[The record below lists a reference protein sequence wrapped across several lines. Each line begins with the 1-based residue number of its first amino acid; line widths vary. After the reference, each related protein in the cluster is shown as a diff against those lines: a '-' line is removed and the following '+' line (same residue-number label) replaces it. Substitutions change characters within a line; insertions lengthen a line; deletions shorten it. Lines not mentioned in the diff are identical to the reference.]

1 MSIKQ
6 AITLS
11 LCLLLLGSQFAFAQ
25 SKKRKFGEVDE
36 SYIHM
41 TSYPADT
48 NAGAVYLYDYGEVA
62 IVGEATGLK
71 RVYKFHQQV
80 KILSE
85 SEVDRGDFTLT
96 FHKKTE
102 NINKIEGMTYNV
114 AEDGSIEKIKLT
126 KKDIYKEDVDG
137 EYQRYR
143 FSLPKVKKG
152 SVIELSYEKS
162 DEGYQS
168 IATWY
173 FQLANVPVIYS
184 EYKTIMPEWF
194 FFTPLLNGPMVLTEK
209 PTSSAP
215 SRITIGIDRGAQANQ
230 YVTLS
235 PLFITTSYIMKD
247 IPAFVAEP
255 YMTTARDHMSW
266 LKFQLTTITW
276 PESTPKDYMG
286 SWEKLE
292 EALLEGESFGLA
304 LNKLGKLKK
313 WESPTPLGKLSQRE
327 KAKAIVD
334 YVSGAM
340 EWTGYYSFFA
350 DGKLDEIHENRKGN
364 SGDINL
370 LLIALLRKEGIDAHP
385 VLISTR
391 SHGKMQDVYPLVSQ
405 FNHVIALAHVDSLW
419 IPMDAISENLAFGML
434 TRNDLNQMGYLVM
447 EGASQWVDIQPSF
460 ADKRVTR
467 AMVVLNE
474 ENTLSVNMNIDC
486 MEYDSYDIHR
496 RFAKNEKDEEK
507 FIESFFEDAYSDLE
521 IESYEF
527 TEKSRNKFA
536 FKAQY
541 TTSEYLNEVGD
552 MFYLKPLLHSAI
564 EENFFKLEER
574 NYPVDFGAPIDWQF
588 NLSMILPEDIEFE
601 AMPKPTRIALP
612 NGDGEFLYNFAQN
625 GNMINLVSNIKI
637 HKTLFRPDEYQALKN
652 FFDFIVEK
660 QAEQL
665 VFRRKS

>member
-1 MSIKQ
+1 MSVKQ
-6 AITLS
+6 AILLP

-25 SKKRKFGEVDE
+25 TKKRKFGEVDE

-41 TSYPADT
+41 ASYPADT
-48 NAGAVYLYDYGEVA
+48 NAGAVYLYDYGEAA
-62 IVGEATGLK
+62 IVGDATGLK

-85 SEVDRGDFTLT
+85 SEVDRGDYVIT

-102 NINKIEGMTYNV
+102 NVSKIEGMTYNV
-114 AEDGSIEKIKLT
+114 AEDGSIEKLKLT

-152 SVIELSYEKS
+152 SVIELSYEKIE
-162 DEGYQS
+162 EGFRS
-168 IATWY
+168 IDTWY
-173 FQLANVPVIYS
+173 FQTANVPVIYS
-184 EYKTIMPEWF
+184 EYKTIIPEWF
-194 FFTPLLNGPMVLTEK
+194 SFTPLLNGALPLTEK
-209 PTSSAP
+209 PTSAAP
-215 SRITIGIDRGAQANQ
+215 GRITIGLDGGAQANR

-235 PLFITTSYIMKD
+235 PRFITTSYVMKD
-247 IPAFVAEP
+247 VPAFIAEP
-255 YMTTARDHMSW
+255 YLTTAMDHISW

-276 PESTPKDYMG
+276 PESAPEDYLG
-286 SWEKLE
+286 SWGKLE
-292 EALLEGESFGLA
+292 EALLQDESFGLA

-313 WESPTPLGKLSQRE
+313 WESPTSLSKLSQEE
-327 KAKAIVD
+327 KAKAILD

-340 EWTGYYSFFA
+340 EWTGYYSFVA
-350 DGKLDEIHENRKGN
+350 EGKLDEIHEKRKGN

-385 VLISTR
+385 VLLSTR

-405 FNHVIALAHVDSLW
+405 FNHVIALAQVDSLW

-434 TRNDLNQMGYLVM
+434 TRDDLNQKGFLVM
-447 EGASQWVDIQPSF
+447 KGASQWVDIIPSF
-460 ADKRVTR
+460 TDKRVTR

-474 ENTLSVNMNIDC
+474 ENSLSVNMNITC

-496 RFAKNEKDEEK
+496 EFSKHEKDEDK
-507 FIESFFEDAYSDLE
+507 FIESFFEDDYSDIE
-521 IESYEF
+521 MESYEF
-527 TEKSRNKFA
+527 QEKSRNKFA
-536 FKAQY
+536 FTTQY

-552 MFYLKPLLHSAI
+552 MFYLRPLLHDAI
-564 EENFFKLEER
+564 EENFFKLKER
-574 NYPVDFGAPIDWQF
+574 NYPVDFGTPIDWQY
-588 NLSMILPEDIEFE
+588 NLTIILPEDVEFE
-601 AMPKPTRIALP
+601 AMPKPTRVALP

-625 GNMINLVSNIKI
+625 ANMINLVSNIKI
-637 HKTLFRPDEYQALKN
+637 HKTLFLPDEYQALKN
-652 FFDFIVEK
+652 FFDLIVEK